1 MHSAIF
7 GFWLRLRGE
16 KVEAVELMKRR
27 KELTV
32 FCWGED
38 NGNGGLTVG
47 EENDSE
53 EWVVEWLWGRIAVER
68 F

>member
-1 MHSAIF
+1 M
-7 GFWLRLRGE
+7 
-16 KVEAVELMKRR
+16 EAGELMKRR